1 MSRKRPHATAP
12 DEVPCDVLPLIGPRR
27 PTALFAFGVT
37 SQFKNQN
44 VYTDVIANE
53 KFVVDNPHKISFF
66 QISRWR
72 NLLTYAKTSEIY
84 INRSFNGGKPSTIV
98 SFSYVSAECLVI
110 LDLITCYC
118 LLLQLSNIPH
128 GTLSH
133 YIQRS
138 GVIIRPSR
146 PHVRLRSCCPM
157 TELR

>member
-72 NLLTYAKTSEIY
+72 NLLTYAKTSEIDLSMVE
-84 INRSFNGGKPSTIV
+84 NPALLSVSRMCRLNVWSFWT
-98 SFSYVSAECLVI
+98 
-110 LDLITCYC
+110 
-118 LLLQLSNIPH
+118 
-128 GTLSH
+128 
-133 YIQRS
+133 
-138 GVIIRPSR
+138 
-146 PHVRLRSCCPM
+146 
-157 TELR
+157 